1 MPERSPLRAAIITQ
15 DEPFAVPVLLQELLP
30 VKGDRI
36 AAVFIAPP
44 TSKRESFRDLVGRWR
59 SVFGPLT
66 FVRYGLR
73 YVRAKLLGPRPA
85 RVAWRFG
92 VAVEEVANVNAP
104 EFLARL
110 RELGIDLVISVSC
123 PQIFRRKLLELPPL
137 GCVNVHSAPLPRYRG
152 MLPTFWVLYHGE
164 PETAVTV
171 HFMAEELDDGP
182 IILQEA
188 VPIPAGETQANL
200 MRRCKVVGARLLAQ
214 AIDLF
219 ELGEVRTRPNPRE
232 QATYFSFPTA
242 ADARAFRERGGRW
255 L

>member
-1 MPERSPLRAAIITQ
+1 MPKRTSIGAAIITQ

-30 VKGDRI
+30 VKGDRV

-44 TSKRESFRDLVGRWR
+44 TSKRESFGELVARWR
-59 SVFGPLT
+59 SVFDPWT

-73 YVRAKLLGPRPA
+73 YLRAKLLGPRPA
-85 RVAWRFG
+85 AVARRFG
-92 VAVEEVANVNAP
+92 VPVAEVADVNAP
-104 EFLARL
+104 EFLERL
-110 RELGIDLVISVSC
+110 RELEIDLVISVSC
-123 PQIFRRKLLELPPL
+123 PQIFRRKLLELPRL

-152 MLPTFWVLYHGE
+152 MLPSFWVLYHGE
-164 PETAVTV
+164 AETAVTV
-171 HFMAEELDDGP
+171 HFMVEELDDGP

-188 VPIPAGETQANL
+188 VPIPAGETQADL

-219 ELGEVRTRPNPRE
+219 EMGEVRTRPNPRE
-232 QATYFSFPTA
+232 EATYFSFPTA
-242 ADARAFRERGGRW
+242 AEARAFRERGGRW

>member
-1 MPERSPLRAAIITQ
+1 MPKRTSIGAAIITQ

-44 TSKRESFRDLVGRWR
+44 TSKRESFGELVARWR
-59 SVFGPLT
+59 SVFDPWT

-73 YVRAKLLGPRPA
+73 YLRAKLLGPRPA
-85 RVAWRFG
+85 AVARRFG
-92 VAVEEVANVNAP
+92 VPVAEVADVNAP
-104 EFLARL
+104 EFLERL
-110 RELGIDLVISVSC
+110 RELEIDLVISVSC
-123 PQIFRRKLLELPPL
+123 PQIFRRKLLELPRL

-152 MLPTFWVLYHGE
+152 MLPSFWVLYHGE
-164 PETAVTV
+164 AETAVTV
-171 HFMAEELDDGP
+171 HFMVEELDDGP

-188 VPIPAGETQANL
+188 VPIPAGETQADL

-219 ELGEVRTRPNPRE
+219 EMGEVRTRPNPRE
-232 QATYFSFPTA
+232 EATYFSFPTA
-242 ADARAFRERGGRW
+242 AEARAFRERGGRW